1 VRLSPAPRFR
11 GRFTLPGDKS
21 LSHRLAIFGALAE
34 GETRIGN
41 FSTAADCS
49 STLRCLKDLGVEV
62 RGSGRAVDVEGRGPA
77 GLRAASGSLDAGN
90 SGTTLRMLAGVLAG
104 RPFRSVL
111 TGDASLRRRPMER
124 VAEPLRAMGAT
135 VATRDGTPPVMIEGA
150 ALRGIA
156 WRLPVASAQVKTAV
170 LLAGL
175 QAEGVTTVT
184 EPGRSRDHTERL
196 LPAFGVPL
204 VQEGPAVSVRG
215 GTRLSPLTME
225 VPGDVSSAAFLIVAA
240 LVLPES
246 WIHIE
251 NVLLNPARTAFI
263 DVLRQ
268 MGGHIETALRCTEP
282 EPVGWIEART
292 SRLRGVEVG
301 ADVVPSL
308 IDEIPALAVAGT
320 RAEGTFAVSGA
331 AELRVKE
338 SDRIA
343 ALTEGLRAMGARV
356 EERPD
361 GLAIEG
367 GPALRGAEVRAHGDH
382 RIAMALSVAALSA
395 RGDTHVEDAE
405 CASVS
410 FPEFY
415 AFLERGVAGDRGRHD

>member
-1 VRLSPAPRFR
+1 VRLSSASRFR

-21 LSHRLAIFGALAE
+21 LSHRLAILGALAD

-41 FSTAADCS
+41 FSTAADCN
-49 STLRCLKDLGVEV
+49 STLRCLKELGVEV

-77 GLRAASGSLDAGN
+77 GLRAANGSLDVGN
-90 SGTTLRMLAGVLAG
+90 SGSTIRMLAGVLAG

-111 TGDASLRRRPMER
+111 TGDASIRRRPMER

-135 VATRDGTPPVMIEGA
+135 VATREGAPPVTIDGGA
-150 ALRGIA
+150 LHGIT

-175 QAEGVTTVT
+175 QAEGTTTVT
-184 EPGRSRDHTERL
+184 EPARSRDHTERL

-204 VQEGPAVSVRG
+204 ERNGTTVWLRG
-215 GTRLSPLTME
+215 GARLTPLTLE
-225 VPGDVSSAAFLIVAA
+225 VPGDVSSAAFLVVAA
-240 LVLPES
+240 LILPES

-251 NVLLNPARTAFI
+251 NVLLNPARTAFL
-263 DVLRQ
+263 DVLKE
-268 MGGHIETALRCTEP
+268 MGAHIEIGVRHADP

-292 SRLRGVEVG
+292 SRLRGVAVG
-301 ADVVPSL
+301 AETVPAL
-308 IDEIPALAVAGT
+308 IDEVPALAVAAT
-320 RAEGTFAVSGA
+320 RAEGTFTVSGA
-331 AELRVKE
+331 GELRVKE

-343 ALTEGLRAMGARV
+343 ALAEGLRAMGARV

-361 GLAIEG
+361 GLAITG
-367 GPALRGAEVRAHGDH
+367 GPALHGARVRAHGDH
-382 RIAMALSVAALSA
+382 RIAMALSVAALAA
-395 RGDTHVEDAE
+395 RGDSHVEEAE

-415 AFLERGVAGDRGRHD
+415 AFLERGVAGDRGRRG